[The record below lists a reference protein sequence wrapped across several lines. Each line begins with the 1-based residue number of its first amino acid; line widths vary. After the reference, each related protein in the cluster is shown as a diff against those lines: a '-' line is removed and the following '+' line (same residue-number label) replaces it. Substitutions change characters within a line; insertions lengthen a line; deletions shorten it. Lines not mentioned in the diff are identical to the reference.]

1 MILSQVTGG
10 VSEMQIE
17 GTDQIGNF
25 KMEHGGPL
33 RHGKL
38 PDAIHELEKQMI
50 KEAMARSGGN
60 QRVASEILGIT
71 ERMLGY
77 RLKHYDLKAFL

>member
-1 MILSQVTGG
+1 LAWELLYFVYMKIRDSDPIGHLTMDHKRSLSQ
-10 VSEMQIE
+10 
-17 GTDQIGNF
+17 
-25 KMEHGGPL
+25 
-33 RHGKL
+33 GKL
-38 PDAIHELEKQMI
+38 PQAVHELEKQMI

-77 RLKHYDLKAFL
+77 RLKQYGLRSF